1 VSVEAPVLV
10 VCGECGARFELSARN
25 ARAWRQR
32 GEEPVCAECWNPPK
46 PPDKET
52 MERMRGWWLSRYS
65 IEELLEIGHMIGW
78 C

>member
-1 VSVEAPVLV
+1 VTVEAPRSVR
-10 VCGECGARFELSARN
+10 CGSCGASFDLSARN
-25 ARAWRQR
+25 ARAWRRR
-32 GEEPVCAECWNPPK
+32 GQEPVSAECRNPPK
-46 PPDKET
+46 APDEET